1 MAELRRKE
9 TLISKMFYKMTV
21 AKIEKCRNCVELSK
35 KAVICQL
42 VNQ

>member
-21 AKIEKCRNCVELSK
+21 GKIEKRRNCVELNK
-35 KAVICQL
+35 KSGYLPIS
-42 VNQ
+42 